1 MSDCCLPNL
10 GCLSIPVV
18 STNVAGTAGQNGAP
32 GAAATIAVGTVT
44 TVNPGDP
51 ATVTNVGTSGAA
63 IFDFEIP
70 EGAAG
75 ATGTPGVS
83 RLFTSYFFGNTSSA
97 VTSTWTSMDT
107 YTLAGGSLVN
117 IGDSVVINYE
127 VDLLLAN
134 QIITA
139 FGNTFI
145 LSPLR
150 RISIASGATSLT
162 KYDATNVLAE
172 PYLTDLSAL
181 TANQIFSYKV
191 TVELIKVAAS
201 TTSNNIIRKCTF
213 DYNIP
218 STPYSFSNGS
228 GSLISINTANPII
241 FSFDIYQYQS
251 TEIRLKNAT
260 IDKITAA

>member
-1 MSDCCLPNL
+1 
-10 GCLSIPVV
+10 
-18 STNVAGTAGQNGAP
+18 
-32 GAAATIAVGTVT
+32 
-44 TVNPGDP
+44 
-51 ATVTNVGTSGAA
+51 
-63 IFDFEIP
+63 
-70 EGAAG
+70 
-75 ATGTPGVS
+75 
-83 RLFTSYFFGNTSSA
+83 
-97 VTSTWTSMDT
+97 MDT

-127 VDLLLAN
+127 VELLLAN
-134 QIITA
+134 TIITA

-145 LSPLR
+145 FSPLR
-150 RISIASGATSLT
+150 RVSIASGATSLT

-181 TANQIFSYKV
+181 TANQTFSYKV

-228 GSLISINTANPII
+228 GSLISINTGSPII

>member
-1 MSDCCLPNL
+1 
-10 GCLSIPVV
+10 
-18 STNVAGTAGQNGAP
+18 
-32 GAAATIAVGTVT
+32 
-44 TVNPGDP
+44 
-51 ATVTNVGTSGAA
+51 
-63 IFDFEIP
+63 
-70 EGAAG
+70 
-75 ATGTPGVS
+75 
-83 RLFTSYFFGNTSSA
+83 LFTSYFFGNTSSA
-97 VTSTWTSMDT
+97 VTTTWTSMDT

-127 VDLLLAN
+127 VELLLAN

-145 LSPLR
+145 FSPLR
-150 RISIASGATSLT
+150 RVSIASGATSLT

-181 TANQIFSYKV
+181 TANQTFSYKV

-218 STPYSFSNGS
+218 STPFSFSNGS
-228 GSLISINTANPII
+228 SSLISINTVNPII

>member
-18 STNVAGTAGQNGAP
+18 STNVAGNP
-32 GAAATIAVGTVT
+32 GAT
-44 TVNPGDP
+44 
-51 ATVTNVGTSGAA
+51 GAA
-63 IFDFEIP
+63 GNGIASESYDPLTGELTLTFTDTTTFTTGDLR
-70 EGAAG
+70 GAAG
-75 ATGTPGVS
+75 AAGGAGVNGVS

-97 VTSTWTSMDT
+97 ATSTWTSMDT

-127 VDLLLAN
+127 VELLLAN
-134 QIITA
+134 TIITD

-145 LSPLR
+145 FSPLR
-150 RISIASGATSLT
+150 RVSIASGATSLT

-181 TANQIFSYKV
+181 TANQTFSYKA

-201 TTSNNIIRKCTF
+201 TTFNNIIRKCTF
-213 DYNIP
+213 DYNIL
-218 STPYSFSNGS
+218 STPFSFSNGS
-228 GSLISINTANPII
+228 GSLISINTGSPII